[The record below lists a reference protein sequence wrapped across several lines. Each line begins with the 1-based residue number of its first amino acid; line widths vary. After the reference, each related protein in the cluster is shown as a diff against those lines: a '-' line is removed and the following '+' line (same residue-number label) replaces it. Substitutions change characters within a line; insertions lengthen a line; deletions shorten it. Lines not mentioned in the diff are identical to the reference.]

1 MSGDPARHDGA
12 APSAAADRG
21 GIPAAHGRPKL
32 AAGSAVV
39 GAIVCV
45 VGLLVDPRRTA
56 AAYLVAY
63 VTVLAVA
70 LGALAMIMIARVT
83 AATWFVALRRLA
95 EQVAAVLPALA
106 ILFIPVL
113 LALGALFPWTHPD
126 ALVQEV
132 RLKVEAKASYLN
144 VPFFVVR
151 AVIYWVVWIAL
162 GELLRRAS
170 LHESRGESGAG
181 RGRLYVISAIGLPLF
196 ALATSFA
203 SFDWMMSLA
212 PAWYSTVY
220 GVDYFAGAMVGALAL
235 LVLLVSRGHHRG
247 ELTDRIGAEHLHA
260 LGKLLLTFILFWVY
274 IGFSQ
279 LIVIWSAE
287 IPAEAAWYRVRMN
300 DGWWWVGAVLVAGH
314 FAIPFCA
321 LLVRA
326 VKRSM
331 FAMTCLGVL
340 LLAMHYLDIYWIVMP
355 DSGWTPAVW
364 LDAGALLFVG
374 GVTSLAWA
382 LRRRGEASLPL
393 GDPLLAASLDYRT
406 D

>member
-1 MSGDPARHDGA
+1 MSDDLVRSGA
-12 APSAAADRG
+12 APA
-21 GIPAAHGRPKL
+21 PALPKI
-32 AAGSAVV
+32 AVGSALI
-39 GAIVCV
+39 GALVCII
-45 VGLLVDPRRTA
+45 GLLVDPRRTA

-63 VTVLAVA
+63 VAVLAVA

-83 AATWFVALRRLA
+83 AATWFVALRRQA
-95 EQVAAVLPALA
+95 EQVVAVLPVLA

-113 LALGALFPWTHPD
+113 LALGVLYPWTHPA
-126 ALVQEV
+126 ALAEEV
-132 RLKVEAKASYLN
+132 RRKVEAKSTYLN
-144 VPFFVVR
+144 IPFFIVR
-151 AVIYWVVWIAL
+151 AVIYWAVWLVL
-162 GELLRRAS
+162 GELLRRVS
-170 LHESRGESGAG
+170 LRESRGESEGA
-181 RGRLYVISAIGLPLF
+181 RRRIYVISAVGLPLF

-235 LVLLVSRGHHRG
+235 LALLVARGHHRG
-247 ELTDRIGAEHLHA
+247 ELTDEVGAEHLHA

-287 IPAEAAWYRVRMN
+287 IPVEAAWYRVRMN

-314 FAIPFCA
+314 FALPFCA

-340 LLAMHYLDIYWIVMP
+340 LLAMHYLDLYWIVMP
-355 DSGWTPAVW
+355 DAGWTPAVW

-374 GVTSLAWA
+374 GTTSLAWA
-382 LRRRGEASLPL
+382 VRRRGEASLPV

>member
-1 MSGDPARHDGA
+1 VSDAGRHSVGARGL
-12 APSAAADRG
+12 
-21 GIPAAHGRPKL
+21 PKF
-32 AAGSAVV
+32 AAGSAIIGAVV
-39 GAIVCV
+39 CII
-45 VGLLVDPRRTA
+45 GLLVDPRRTA

-83 AATWFVALRRLA
+83 AATWFVALRRQA
-95 EQVAAVLPALA
+95 EQVVAVLPALA

-113 LALGALFPWTHPD
+113 LAIGALYPWTHPD
-126 ALVQEV
+126 ALAEEV
-132 RLKVEAKASYLN
+132 RRKVEAKSRYLN

-151 AVIYWVVWIAL
+151 AALYWAVWLVL
-162 GELLRRAS
+162 GELLRRVS
-170 LHESRGESGAG
+170 LRESRDDAGAA
-181 RGRLYVISAIGLPLF
+181 RRRIYVISAVGLPLF
-196 ALATSFA
+196 AIATSFA

-235 LVLLVSRGHHRG
+235 LVLLVARGHHRG
-247 ELTDRIGAEHLHA
+247 ELSDRIGAEHLHA
-260 LGKLLLTFILFWVY
+260 LGKLLLTFVLFWVY

-287 IPAEAAWYRVRMN
+287 IPVEAAWYRVRMN

-331 FAMTCLGVL
+331 FAMSCLSVL
-340 LLAMHYLDIYWIVMP
+340 LLAMHYLDLYWIVMP
-355 DSGWTPAVW
+355 DAGWTPAVW
-364 LDAGALLFVG
+364 LDAGALLFIG

-382 LRRRGEASLPL
+382 VRRRGAASLPV